1 MEAESRFLVPGLEEG
16 RNWERGGLFFV
27 GGNENVPAVGTGDG
41 CKPINT
47 VLVSEFYVMWIL
59 SPFLKYLKIQ

>member
-1 MEAESRFLVPGLEEG
+1 M
-16 RNWERGGLFFV
+16 